1 MKELSCVIFV
11 EPTAKGRPRS
21 TVIAGHVHTYTPKRT
36 QVAEADIKAAI
47 RKGAMK
53 AGSFDPGMP
62 LWVRATFFL
71 ERPKS
76 LPKRVI
82 YPVSKPDLDNY
93 FKTLTDA
100 LEKYVYQND
109 SQIVSCVIRKR
120 YCLPRQVP
128 RIELKILEEVE

>member
-21 TVIAGHVHTYTPKRT
+21 TVINGHVRAYTPKRT
-36 QVAEADIKAAI
+36 RVAEADIKAAI
-47 RKGAMK
+47 RQEVMK
-53 AGSFDPGMP
+53 CGSFTADVA
-62 LWVRATFFL
+62 LWVHATFFR

-76 LPKRVI
+76 IPKRIVF
-82 YPVSKPDLDNY
+82 PVRKPDLDNY

-109 SQIVSCVIRKR
+109 SQIVSCIIRKR
-120 YCLPRQVP
+120 YCLPGQVP
-128 RIELKILEEVE
+128 RIELKIKEEDR